1 MDKGCVRVAV
11 LRPRRSDS
19 GRSANRILRTHHRK
33 VAMTMTTN
41 AWFSKIYDFFVL
53 SQSFTRS
60 MNEGKKKNSKKDFI
74 KNFND

>member
-1 MDKGCVRVAV
+1 
-11 LRPRRSDS
+11 
-19 GRSANRILRTHHRK
+19 
-33 VAMTMTTN
+33 MTTN